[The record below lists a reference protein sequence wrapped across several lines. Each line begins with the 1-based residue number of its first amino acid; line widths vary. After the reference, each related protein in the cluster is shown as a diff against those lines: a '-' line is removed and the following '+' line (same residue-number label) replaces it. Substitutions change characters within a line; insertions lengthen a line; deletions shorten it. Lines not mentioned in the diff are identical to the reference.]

1 MQSVTI
7 SDTRHLPVAASPIDS
22 AGAPGTLAAGAV
34 ATWNT
39 NDPTVAVVQ
48 VVATDPTGLTATVS
62 AVAPGTCT
70 ITCNDTNPAGTFSQ
84 GFTCVVTGGN
94 AVGFNFTFG
103 PPF

>member
-1 MQSVTI
+1 MQSATI
-7 SDTRHLPVAASPIDS
+7 SDTQHLPVTASAIDS
-22 AGAPGTLAAGAV
+22 AGAPGKLEAGAV
-34 ATWNT
+34 ATWST
-39 NDPTVAVVQ
+39 SDPTVAVASPN
-48 VVATDPTGLTATVS
+48 VADPTGLTATVS